1 MNEIEA
7 IENIEKSVGSNH
19 YVALVWKT
27 LENWYTK
34 FAEFTPNLIVGVLVF
49 LFFFF
54 SSSYLTKVA
63 VRFFNRLWPNKKE
76 MVASL
81 IGFIRFLILL
91 IGTFISLEI
100 MGLSG
105 FLWKFIGSLGVAGVI
120 AGVALKDIV
129 SSMFSGLLVGIDK
142 AFKVGDYITIGA
154 NSGTVQ
160 EIGFL
165 TTKLLTDDGRKVYI
179 PNQIIFNAPFHNV
192 TASPQRN
199 IIINF
204 DIPADEDIQKAIT
217 SIKAAISKVDNVNDY
232 DNSSVIVTNLKDGL
246 FVLQAKFSMTF
257 GASISKVKSEAYLT
271 IKNALDE
278 QGIKLSV
285 PTSIQ
290 IENHNE

>member
-1 MNEIEA
+1 MNDIETQV
-7 IENIEKSVGSNH
+7 ENNE
-19 YVALVWKT
+19 YVVLVWKT
-27 LENWYTK
+27 LENWYK
-34 FAEFTPNLIVGVLVF
+34 SFAEFTPNLVVGLIVF
-49 LFFFF
+49 CFFFFF
-54 SSSYLTKVA
+54 SAFLTKIA
-63 VRFFNRLWPNKKE
+63 VRFFQRLWPNKKE
-76 MVASL
+76 TVASL
-81 IGFIRFLILL
+81 IGFIRFLIVL

-142 AFKVGDYITIGA
+142 AFKVGYYITIGT

-160 EIGFL
+160 EIVFL

-192 TASPQRN
+192 TASPQRY

-204 DIPADEDIQKAIT
+204 DIPADEDIQKAID
-217 SIKAAISKVDNVNDY
+217 SIKSSISKVENVDNAE
-232 DNSSVIVTNLKDGL
+232 NSNVIVSNLKDGL
-246 FVLQAKFSMTF
+246 FTVQTKFSMSV
-257 GASISKVKSEAYLT
+257 GAGIAKVKSDAYLT
-271 IKNALDE
+271 IKEGLDH
-278 QGIKLSV
+278 QGINLSV

-290 IENHNE
+290 IENASN